1 MINETLKNKYSKVE
15 SYSIISINNDN
26 NFIKLISTN
35 NEITT
40 SKNYLLTKL
49 DFIKAIFVKTNYDDN
64 FIIKL
69 ISEEL
74 TNYLNEE
81 NSLNLE
87 NTIIN
92 DKKFSI
98 DFIHSN
104 VDTKIFYNPIS
115 NELKMYEINNISYL
129 NLDNILNNK
138 YNYSLLSGMKSLDR
152 KRTHIILKKS
162 NHQFLYEKYVDNSII
177 SLDFNLYKSRIC
189 YLFLNF
195 EYKFLYNIKFKK
207 ILMKVLNNNDI
218 NKKNAPLYFYCN
230 NELSIIINNNQILNV
245 EKCNGTFIM
254 AGYNTLIYFYVPY
267 TIKDSYEIIENK
279 EIFELSQIYQFF
291 FIPKKK

>member
-1 MINETLKNKYSKVE
+1 M
-15 SYSIISINNDN
+15 
-26 NFIKLISTN
+26 
-35 NEITT
+35 
-40 SKNYLLTKL
+40 TKL

-138 YNYSLLSGMKSLDR
+138 YNYSLLSGMKSLD
-152 KRTHIILKKS
+152 
-162 NHQFLYEKYVDNSII
+162 
-177 SLDFNLYKSRIC
+177 
-189 YLFLNF
+189 
-195 EYKFLYNIKFKK
+195 
-207 ILMKVLNNNDI
+207 
-218 NKKNAPLYFYCN
+218 
-230 NELSIIINNNQILNV
+230 
-245 EKCNGTFIM
+245 
-254 AGYNTLIYFYVPY
+254 
-267 TIKDSYEIIENK
+267 
-279 EIFELSQIYQFF
+279 
-291 FIPKKK
+291 